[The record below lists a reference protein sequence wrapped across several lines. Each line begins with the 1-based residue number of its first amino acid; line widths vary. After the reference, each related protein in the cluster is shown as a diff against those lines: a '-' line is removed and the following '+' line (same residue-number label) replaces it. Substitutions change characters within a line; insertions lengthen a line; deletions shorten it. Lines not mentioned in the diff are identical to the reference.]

1 MVSGFLWW
9 FKVLDKC
16 LPPWGSGLTPT
27 VSPRFHRP
35 RSTEHKTPR
44 LKVKATLNSQEHLEK
59 SHIYEEKSEK
69 EKENKIQTGVKK
81 EECNLANK
89 FCK

>member
-35 RSTEHKTPR
+35 HSTEHKTPR
-44 LKVKATLNSQEHLEK
+44 LTVKPQPRTPKETHKVILRKEQEKRDEK
-59 SHIYEEKSEK
+59 DK
-69 EKENKIQTGVKK
+69 NGVKN
-81 EECNLANK
+81 EESNQAIK
-89 FCK
+89 QIYM